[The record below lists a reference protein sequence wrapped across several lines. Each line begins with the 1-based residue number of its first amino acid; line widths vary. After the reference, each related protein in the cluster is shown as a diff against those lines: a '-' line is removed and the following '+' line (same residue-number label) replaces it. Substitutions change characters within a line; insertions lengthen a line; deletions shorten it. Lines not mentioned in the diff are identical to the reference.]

1 VIEMNKLLCAL
12 AAVAVMAPGF
22 ALAGPGGQ
30 TCATAEEIFPNTNPA
45 YPAGGYIGDTSTY
58 GNPIGAFGPL
68 PSPGPDAIYKFT
80 SDGLATG
87 SITVTAAGFDSAIFL
102 TNTCAGDSGTP
113 LEAAQSATVPY
124 SMPVDN
130 GSGGPLAA
138 GTTYYVVVSGNPAN
152 SAGPS
157 GSFAFGTPSPLPV
170 TLQEFSID

>member
-1 VIEMNKLLCAL
+1 MNKLLCAL

-22 ALAGPGGQ
+22 AIAGPGGQ
-30 TCATAEEIFPNTNPA
+30 TCATAEEIFPSGT
-45 YPAGGYIGDTSTY
+45 YSGDTSTY

-80 SDGLATG
+80 SDGQATTA
-87 SITVTAAGFDSAIFL
+87 ITVTAAGFDSAIFL
-102 TNTCAGDSGTP
+102 TQTCAGDSGTP

-130 GSGGPLAA
+130 GAGAPLTA

-152 SAGPS
+152 SSGPS
-157 GSFAFGTPSPLPV
+157 GTFTFTTPSPLPV